1 MKRNIITLVICIGC
15 ALNIMAQQRERFSL
29 DIPATYPIVTNSLY
43 KTISFMDNRLN
54 KTRNQYIVNPEL
66 FSRQLSS
73 FVDQATD
80 HTAQSRTLLFQLRDL
95 SFEASDN
102 KGFSHIRASLYE
114 VSNSQY
120 YVIGTL
126 DTEVQVQNNKN
137 MADRLQ
143 REVSA
148 AIISFVGKSLDQ
160 NVIDNTPYTL
170 DDIRHIDS
178 VEKESSQLYK
188 NDTYR
193 DGIYYSFES
202 FRAQQPTVTKM
213 EVRFKKNK
221 LSEIKLVDQSTNKS
235 KKLEPASIYAIVL
248 DGQAYI
254 TFDNKYYPLYLDNGN
269 LLFDTEHNSSNI
281 GFAPSFSVGIG
292 SGGYRGGGIGL
303 GVFTRTKK
311 ETATYMID
319 HLNGRFTQVN

>member
-1 MKRNIITLVICIGC
+1 MKRNIITLIICIGC
-15 ALNIMAQQRERFSL
+15 ALNIMAQQRERFTL
-29 DIPATYPIVTNSLY
+29 DIPSTYPTVTNSLY
-43 KTISFMDNRLN
+43 KTISFIDNRLN
-54 KTRNQYIVNPEL
+54 KTRNQYIVNAEL

-73 FVDQATD
+73 FVDKATD
-80 HTAQSRTLLFQLRDL
+80 HTAENRTLLFQLRDL
-95 SFEASDN
+95 SFETSGN

-114 VSNSQY
+114 ASNSQY
-120 YVIGTL
+120 YMIGTL

-143 REVSA
+143 GEVSA
-148 AIISFVGKSLDQ
+148 AIISFVGKNLDQ
-160 NVIDNTPYTL
+160 PYIDNVPYTL

-188 NDTYR
+188 DDTYR
-193 DGIYYSFES
+193 DGIYYTFES
-202 FRAQQPTVTKM
+202 FKAQQPTVTKI

-235 KKLEPASIYAIVL
+235 KKLDPANIYAVVL

-254 TFDNKYYPLYLDNGN
+254 TFDNKYYPLYFDNGN
-269 LLFDTEHNSSNI
+269 LLFDAEHNSSNI

-311 ETATYMID
+311 ETVTYIID
-319 HLNGRFTQVN
+319 HLNGNFIPIN